1 MARRFKITEEQR
13 QYALKEGITITAD
26 MNAANG
32 DVKKAVDDVRTNAEK
47 SGINPNKVN
56 VQIPANESKVYTVRE
71 LTEQRLMASKINS
84 QVYSIRDFL
93 PKTRI

>member
-32 DVKKAVDDVRTNAEK
+32 DVKKAVDDVRANAEK

-71 LTEQRLMASKINS
+71 LTEQRLMASKANS